1 MPCYGCVA
9 VVCIHGSV
17 AWYPELIPVIPLE
30 TSESENHRKIAET
43 HFETSWKPRE
53 TTVNECVLPE
63 SLTWNYL
70 KQLRS
75 GLKSRFSATLTHFL
89 FLGPWQIFGVFSLFL
104 KNFCAIH
111 WFSKW
116 FLTVFYGFWVVSTG
130 FKVVSKQFS
139 VFSSVFHW
147 FAKGLRVSALE
158 YQLSHGGGGDRLQQ
172 VWNAWNV
179 DSLQQL
185 PARPAVYGECQDDRE
200 GSWTASGSRDYS
212 YPFILYIL
220 SLHDET
226 HVESWERISIQKN
239 PQNSGGW

>member
-158 YQLSHGGGGDRLQQ
+158 YQLSHGGGGTGYNRFGTLGTSIRCNSSQPGLQFMAS
-172 VWNAWNV
+172 VRTTGKG
-179 DSLQQL
+179 
-185 PARPAVYGECQDDRE
+185 PGRPVAVGITHIHSFYIY
-200 GSWTASGSRDYS
+200 SRYMMKR
-212 YPFILYIL
+212 
-220 SLHDET
+220 T
-226 HVESWERISIQKN
+226 
-239 PQNSGGW
+239 